1 MAKRDINTQLDQ
13 LANFRGLLASPKID
27 AKLRERV
34 IKSKVY
40 DSRNKISAILVE
52 KLEDFPRTADIVGDL
67 NNILTDDE
75 IANADKRGIKEELLS
90 SESSNRDP
98 AVRIIVEDKN
108 LLKKKD
114 IKGELKSKPI
124 IRTAGPTKSN
134 NSAKGDEGGGN
145 KKPKP
150 GTPYSSILLNIPTLI
165 SPKNLNLEKTLLF
178 MDMIPTHEL
187 SRCVPYIDI
196 RMISAIKPVINK
208 KPAGLSLYKH
218 IAGDTSLGAQ
228 TNAAN
233 LLVAAKDANLQTPES
248 TNTVAGIEL
257 FTSPQT
263 LAPLAAQGSTRQ
275 RRIASG
281 GDIFRSFLT
290 LTDIS
295 LNKSFSGGMIGFESG
310 TMELVLHDRANL
322 ADVADLINP
331 EYYSRVR
338 FELTYG
344 WSHPDEVN
352 NVYGQLIKTTRQTGL
367 FQITKTTYTLD
378 RIGQVKITVNFAAV
392 GAREITRIKISE
404 ADTEMVNGVKKIQE
418 LGVAIKELFSANP
431 NLAEKTTLFKTAR
444 ASQLITAAKNPLNL
458 MATSSRVET
467 EILKFINSINEN
479 DTTSP
484 DKFRELKKNIKKVFG
499 TGKALQNTRRS
510 IDTMVADRV
519 KSLAEGPDP
528 WIDERLKESSF
539 NNIIN
544 ARKFFLEKRLEQ
556 LLGRSTKR
564 ALSSGIPSNIT
575 GVNNGLLGQI
585 GTKVRNEGFAV
596 NSSSKGSSKLKFGSS
611 FRAKAAAR
619 LAVAEA
625 KFAKVK
631 NEAERIISQLK
642 AIEAAAKPSERS
654 AKENQRILQ
663 QDLKMVSLGKIIN
676 EFILKPLA
684 MSGRFSEVQA
694 LYYPLN
700 AAAGRAGQKWKD
712 GKPIDN
718 PVSVPVSI
726 GSYLVDYS
734 LFKEEFQYFTKRKGT
749 AEIQVN
755 EFLGFLFNKFTDD
768 VRSWMYGLSALYAP
782 RGAYPRKKGAVLKSS
797 VRQARLNNA
806 RKVELKQVSAP
817 DGYEVTDPST
827 GEKIDIEP
835 GEEKE
840 FILDNGNV
848 LTIQNIAEPLDF
860 DNAEFED
867 FDEEGN
873 LVGKSKIGTTSSK
886 PKPKP
891 KKRTSKTKNNTSV
904 NERQQYRMS
913 VDEILNGRREP
924 GDKSPRWKFRKPN
937 VECVIETG
945 TPRSREKGSKDSQEK
960 PILRIHIYDRV
971 ASSYKTQQAILKEA
985 VVSPQGLLSDK
996 KLIDKI
1002 RKLIKDAKNKSGTDD
1017 TAARARKTGKID
1029 DIPINVDTIK
1039 KFMYD
1044 TMPSLTFGTNNNIF
1058 LDAQLSSIDDGA
1070 LETINISK
1078 NRYSPVAPATLN
1090 EAGVPLRVSQ
1100 AILDATLIGCPT
1112 IDLVQQYFLDFGTNT
1127 TLDAIYS
1134 VSSVE
1139 HQFSPGK
1146 FNTRVKFVPNDG
1158 WAEFLTFRQAIGID
1172 E

>member
-1 MAKRDINTQLDQ
+1 MRD
-13 LANFRGLLASPKID
+13 
-27 AKLRERV
+27 RV

-52 KLEDFPRTADIVGDL
+52 RLEDFPRTVDIVSDL
-67 NNILTDDE
+67 KNILADGDE
-75 IANADKRGIKEELLS
+75 GIKKELLS
-90 SESSNRDP
+90 TASDNRDP

-108 LLKKKD
+108 QLKKKD
-114 IKGELKSKPI
+114 ITGELKSKPI
-124 IRTAGPTKSN
+124 IRELRPTENN
-134 NSAKGDEGGGN
+134 NSATGV
-145 KKPKP
+145 
-150 GTPYSSILLNIPTLI
+150 PYSSILLSIPTLI

-233 LLVAAKDANLQTPES
+233 LLVAAKDANLQTPKS

-295 LNKSFSGGMIGFESG
+295 INKSLSGGMIGFESG

-367 FQITKTTYTLD
+367 FQVTKTTYTLD

-392 GAREITRIKISE
+392 GAREITRIKITDDDE
-404 ADTEMVNGVKKIQE
+404 DMVSAVKKIQE

-431 NLAEKTTLFKTAR
+431 NLAEKTALFKTAR

-458 MATSSRVET
+458 MATNSRVEK
-467 EILKFINSINEN
+467 EILKFIDSINEN

-484 DKFRELKKNIKKVFG
+484 NKFRELKKNIKKVFG

-510 IDTMVADRV
+510 IDTMVAARV

-564 ALSSGIPSNIT
+564 ALSSGIPSSIT
-575 GVNNGLLGQI
+575 GFNNGLLGQI

-596 NSSSKGSSKLKFGSS
+596 NSSSKGSNKLKFGSS

-619 LAVAEA
+619 LAVEEA

-642 AIEAAAKPSERS
+642 AIKAVAKPSERS

-663 QDLKMVSLGKIIN
+663 QELKMVSLGKIIN

-684 MSGRFSEVQA
+684 VSDRFSEVQA

-700 AAAGRAGQKWKD
+700 AKAGRAGQKWKD
-712 GKPIDN
+712 GKPVDN
-718 PVSVPVSI
+718 PVSMPINI

-734 LFKEEFQYFTKRKGT
+734 LFKEELQYFTKRKGT

-782 RGAYPRKKGAVLKSS
+782 RGAYPRKKGAVLQSS
-797 VRQARLNNA
+797 VVASRYNNA
-806 RKVELKQVSAP
+806 KRFSYIEKSEP
-817 DGYEVTDPST
+817 DGYRLIDPRDNTEV
-827 GEKIDIEP
+827 KIMP
-835 GEEKE
+835 GEERE
-840 FILDNGNV
+840 FILDNGEIIRVKNV
-848 LTIQNIAEPLDF
+848 AAPPKADKQKVDKQKVDKQKAAKKPAASLGTIQKSPAEKAKENKKISDNIKQSVSTNE
-860 DNAEFED
+860 
-867 FDEEGN
+867 
-873 LVGKSKIGTTSSK
+873 
-886 PKPKP
+886 
-891 KKRTSKTKNNTSV
+891 KR
-904 NERQQYRMS
+904 QYQMS
-913 VDEILNGRREP
+913 VDEVLNGFREP
-924 GDKSPRWKFRKPN
+924 SDKSPRWKFKTPN

-945 TPRSREKGSKDSQEK
+945 TPRSRKKSQEK
-960 PILRIHIYDRV
+960 PILRIHIYDKV
-971 ASSYKTQQAILKEA
+971 ASPYKTQQAILKEA
-985 VVSPQGLLSDK
+985 LVSPQGLLSEK
-996 KLIDKI
+996 KVQDKI
-1002 RKLIKDAKNKSGTDD
+1002 RKKIKDAKNNSGTDT

-1112 IDLVQQYFLDFGTNT
+1112 IDLIQQYFLDFGTNT

-1139 HQFSPGK
+1139 HQLSPGK

>member
-27 AKLRERV
+27 TSLRERV

-52 KLEDFPRTADIVGDL
+52 RLEDFPRTVDIVSDL
-67 NNILTDDE
+67 KNILADGDE
-75 IANADKRGIKEELLS
+75 GIKKELLS
-90 SESSNRDP
+90 TASDNRDP

-108 LLKKKD
+108 QLKKKD
-114 IKGELKSKPI
+114 ITGELKSKPI
-124 IRTAGPTKSN
+124 IRELRPTENN
-134 NSAKGDEGGGN
+134 NSAKSKEGGGN
-145 KKPKP
+145 NQQKP
-150 GTPYSSILLNIPTLI
+150 GTPYSSILLSIPTLI

-218 IAGDTSLGAQ
+218 IVGDTSLGAQ

-233 LLVAAKDANLQTPES
+233 LLVAAKDAKLQIPKS

-295 LNKSFSGGMIGFESG
+295 INKSLSGGMIGFESG
-310 TMELVLHDRANL
+310 TMELVLHDRTNL

-367 FQITKTTYTLD
+367 FQVTKTTYTLD

-392 GAREITRIKISE
+392 GAREITRIKIT
-404 ADTEMVNGVKKIQE
+404 DDDKNMVSAVKKIQE
-418 LGVAIKELFSANP
+418 LSVAIKELFSANP

-458 MATSSRVET
+458 MATNSRVES
-467 EILKFINSINEN
+467 EILAFINSINEN

-484 DKFRELKKNIKKVFG
+484 NKFRELKKNIKKVFG

-510 IDTMVADRV
+510 IDTMVAARV

-585 GTKVRNEGFAV
+585 GTKVRNERFAV
-596 NSSSKGSSKLKFGSS
+596 DSSSKGASKLKFGSS
-611 FRAKAAAR
+611 FRAKARAR
-619 LAVAEA
+619 LALEEGR
-625 KFAKVK
+625 FAKVK

-642 AIEAAAKPSERS
+642 AIKAVAKPSERS

-663 QDLKMVSLGKIIN
+663 QELKMVSLGKIIN

-684 MSGRFSEVQA
+684 VSDRFSEVQA

-712 GKPIDN
+712 GKPVDN

-734 LFKEEFQYFTKRKGT
+734 LFKEELQYFTKRKGT

-782 RGAYPRKKGAVLKSS
+782 RGAYPRKKGAVLQSS
-797 VRQARLNNA
+797 VVASRYNNA
-806 RKVELKQVSAP
+806 KRFSYIEKSEP
-817 DGYEVTDPST
+817 GGYRLIDPRDNTEV
-827 GEKIDIEP
+827 KIMP
-835 GEEKE
+835 GEERE
-840 FILDNGNV
+840 FTLDNGEIVRVRNV
-848 LTIQNIAEPLDF
+848 APLPKAGKSSGKEAAAAASAAKKPQKPAASLGTIQKPTAERNKELK
-860 DNAEFED
+860 NKIK
-867 FDEEGN
+867 
-873 LVGKSKIGTTSSK
+873 KSASINE
-886 PKPKP
+886 
-891 KKRTSKTKNNTSV
+891 KR
-904 NERQQYRMS
+904 QYQMS
-913 VDEILNGRREP
+913 VDEVLNGFREP
-924 GDKSPRWKFRKPN
+924 GDKSPRWKFKTPN

-945 TPRSREKGSKDSQEK
+945 TPRSRKNESKDSQEK
-960 PILRIHIYDRV
+960 PILRIHIYDKA
-971 ASSYKTQQAILKEA
+971 ASPYKTQQAILKEA
-985 VVSPQGLLSDK
+985 LVSPQGLLSEK
-996 KLIDKI
+996 KIQDKI
-1002 RKLIKDAKNKSGTDD
+1002 RKKIKDAKNNSGTDT
-1017 TAARARKTGKID
+1017 TATRARKTGKID

-1112 IDLVQQYFLDFGTNT
+1112 IDLIQQYFLDFGTNT

-1139 HQFSPGK
+1139 HQLSPGK